1 MTGLY
6 IKYQGEIS
14 GYDTNALKAA
24 ILGGVLDR
32 ITEERVNVVNANIIA
47 ARRALK

>member
-1 MTGLY
+1 MTGLH

-24 ILGGVLDR
+24 ILGGVLNR
-32 ITEERVNVVNANIIA
+32 LTEEKSQ
-47 ARRALK
+47 RR